1 MYLLK
6 IFKALITKRLMNRM
20 NFDSQGKLIGVDG
33 KITKRED
40 EEDNGSFSEEELRK
54 TENRVWKKVD
64 NSGDTEYW
72 SLYRNGKRL
81 EPLKFSNGKTQEDIV
96 REVVGKIKEGKKIIF
111 LHGMCGT
118 GKSAVALNI
127 ARVLGKT
134 SIVVPIKSLQRQY
147 EEDYMKSMQVVKKN
161 KEELRIAM
169 ITGRDNHDSI
179 YMPGLPCSDPSLPD
193 TIPLVEKNAKLLRE
207 YYKENPLVK
216 HKEIDN
222 IKKLRR
228 ISIAP
233 ANPYW
238 SPIIPEEYE
247 VQLSDA
253 EKKRYLG
260 LRGREFIFYHRKR
273 GCSYYDQYQSYI
285 DADAIIFNSAKYKI
299 EVVLDRKPE
308 TKVDIIDEAD
318 EFLDSFSSQVELNLT
333 RLSNALKSIMSEDP
347 DVMAVIDTIR
357 ELISLEEK
365 NKRALGV
372 NEEQIFPVG
381 DTTIGKIIKLLL
393 KDRNLE
399 SEISLDDL
407 SYANKG
413 IEAAK
418 DFVDFLDDTYL
429 TYKKYED
436 SLFVNL
442 VAANL
447 SKRLNEIID
456 KGKSFVFMSGTIH
469 SENVLK
475 EIFGIKEYDIVE
487 AETMHQGEIEI
498 VRTGKEFDCSYKNFK
513 NGSANREMYLKALS
527 SSLEKAKKPLLVH
540 VNAFEDLPSL
550 DELNKYNIKNVLP
563 REKLSDLQFNDK
575 TGKLISSFKK
585 KLSDSLYSTK
595 CSRGIDFPGDI
606 CNSMIFTKYPNPN
619 VQGTFWKVLERTHS
633 KYYWDFYK
641 DKARRE
647 FLQRIYR
654 ALRSK
659 DDHVYILSP
668 DARVLDAV
676 RNIQISN
683 I

>member
-1 MYLLK
+1 
-6 IFKALITKRLMNRM
+6 MNC
-20 NFDSQGKLIGVDG
+20 DSQGKLIGVDG

-676 RNIQISN
+676 RTIQISN

>member
-436 SLFVNL
+436 SLFLNL

>member
-676 RNIQISN
+676 RTIQISN

>member
-1 MYLLK
+1 
-6 IFKALITKRLMNRM
+6 M

-676 RNIQISN
+676 RTIQISN